1 MTDSWKIY
9 EQMIMLEDVCL
20 RIIVIMAVSCVA
32 LDAVAPCSS
41 KKRCLYQT
49 STLHLCLPLWSCF
62 ELRPYCQEQGG
73 LQGLTSQPDEIS
85 WLHSLPLPC

>member
-32 LDAVAPCSS
+32 CSCCSS
-41 KKRCLYQT
+41 IYFCICAYHFGHVSNFDLIAKNKVDYK
-49 STLHLCLPLWSCF
+49 
-62 ELRPYCQEQGG
+62 G
-73 LQGLTSQPDEIS
+73 
-85 WLHSLPLPC
+85 